1 MTKAEEDVRA
11 YVEDRRRRM
20 IEIGQNA
27 IDFRDPEEALKWIAR
42 FDYANVIVINFAES
56 VGMID
61 EAAAK
66 GLRTET
72 NNTRVRAERMVNL

>member
-1 MTKAEEDVRA
+1 MKKFEEHVRA
-11 YVEDRRRRM
+11 YVADRRAWM
-20 IEIGQNA
+20 IRVGQNA
-27 IDFRDPEEALKWIAR
+27 IDFRTPEEALDWIAR

-72 NNTRVRAERMVNL
+72 NNTRVRAERMVSR

>member
-1 MTKAEEDVRA
+1 MTKFEEDVRA

-61 EAAAK
+61 GPAAK

-72 NNTRVRAERMVNL
+72 NNTRVRAERMVSR

>member
-42 FDYANVIVINFAES
+42 FDYANVIVINFAEA

-61 EAAAK
+61 GPAAK

-72 NNTRVRAERMVNL
+72 NNTRVRAERMVKL

>member
-1 MTKAEEDVRA
+1 MTKAEEAVRA
-11 YVEDRRRRM
+11 YVEDRRHRM

-27 IDFRDPEEALKWIAR
+27 IDFRDQEEALKWIAR

-61 EAAAK
+61 GPAAK